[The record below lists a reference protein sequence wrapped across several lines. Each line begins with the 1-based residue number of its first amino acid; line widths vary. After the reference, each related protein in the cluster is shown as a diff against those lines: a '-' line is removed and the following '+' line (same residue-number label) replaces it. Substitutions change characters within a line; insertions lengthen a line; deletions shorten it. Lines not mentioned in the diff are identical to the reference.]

1 MIRLR
6 MWIVSIGLVAG
17 PQQNHANHQGSAR
30 LALGSR
36 LIFYLSSLHID
47 VFRINMIHLVWF
59 MKSCASCGGMLQL
72 TVRRLGCVLTC
83 FWVYIYSSIQ
93 SIL

>member
-36 LIFYLSSLHID
+36 LIFY
-47 VFRINMIHLVWF
+47 
-59 MKSCASCGGMLQL
+59 
-72 TVRRLGCVLTC
+72 
-83 FWVYIYSSIQ
+83 
-93 SIL
+93 